1 MKHKILLVE
10 DNEPIRENTSEL
22 LEYFDYTVLSACNG
36 EEGLD
41 MALKQKPDLILCD
54 IKMPVMN
61 GYHLLEHIRKLP
73 SLCSS
78 IFVFFTASCE
88 KKDIELGMRMGAD
101 DYIVKPFSEKEL
113 LGKLKKLL
121 VATLLFFS
129 LQFESLPQLIAV
141 IY

>member
-10 DNEPIRENTSEL
+10 DNGPIRENTSEL
-22 LEYFDYTVLSACNG
+22 LEYFDYTVLSASNG

-41 MALKQKPDLILCD
+41 MAMKQKPDLILCD

-61 GYHLLEHIRKLP
+61 GYHLLEHIRKIPFLR
-73 SLCSS
+73 SS
-78 IFVFFTASCE
+78 HFVFFTASCE
-88 KKDIELGMRMGAD
+88 KKDIEMGMKMGAD
-101 DYIVKPFSEKEL
+101 DYIVKPFTEKEL

-141 IY
+141 MY